1 MKHIYLMYGED
12 DFSKEDFE
20 KKFIAENVDPSWE
33 SFNLDILDANDI
45 TVSKISESFNS
56 PPFGFGNKVILVK
69 NAEALFSKSE
79 DELKDLDNLFI
90 NPIESNFLL
99 LSANSIDKRK
109 SAVKK
114 ILEHAEVKEFLTPKP
129 WELAKKLHPWIEDQ
143 FRKQSKRI
151 EIEALEILTDATG
164 GNKHKLER
172 EIEKLIL
179 YAGTNQI
186 IKYSDVKLL
195 VPNNESDIFEFI
207 EFIAKKEVGNALS
220 QLGKLLYKD
229 VPLKIISS
237 LYSNIKSSYS
247 LKLLEESGMGYS
259 DISKNSG
266 SKPFIVEKNLKLWKK
281 FNTKQLREMLKDLYD
296 LDSRFKSESIN
307 AKIELE
313 KFLIKSLLK

>member
-1 MKHIYLMYGED
+1 MKHIYLLYGED

-20 KKFIAENVDPSWE
+20 KKFISDNVDPSWE
-33 SFNLDILDANDI
+33 SFNLEILEADNTSI
-45 TVSKISESFNS
+45 SKISESFNS
-56 PPFGFGNKVILVK
+56 PPFGFGNKVILVNK
-69 NAEALFSKSE
+69 AELLFSKSE

-90 NPIESNFLL
+90 NPLETNFLL
-99 LSANSIDKRK
+99 LSANTIDKRK
-109 SAVKK
+109 SSVKK
-114 ILEHAEVKEFLTPKP
+114 LIEHAEVKEFLTPKP

-143 FRKQSKRI
+143 FRKNGKRI
-151 EIEALEILTDATG
+151 EIEGLEILTEATG

-179 YAGTNQI
+179 YSGSNQI
-186 IKYSDVKLL
+186 IKVSDIKIL

-220 QLGKLLYKD
+220 QLSKLLLKD
-229 VPLKIISS
+229 VPIKIISS
-237 LYSNIKSSYS
+237 LYSNIKTTYN
-247 LKLLEESGMGYS
+247 LKLLEEGGMGYS
-259 DISKNSG
+259 DISKNTG

-281 FNTKQLREMLKDLYD
+281 FNSKQLREMQKDLYI